1 MILEGWR
8 DAIWS
13 RRYIAVRHDCA
24 SSSVAHWINRLA
36 GKVGLSDSAFV
47 ATVQPTPEEIAGL
60 SPAPLADEPAFDG
73 RGAAAASVQGSDQAT
88 QVALVPAPAPPKPVQ
103 MAPRGPPP
111 AADLETSEAAAER
124 ERACREI
131 FGIEDPKPGRR
142 WRR

>member
-1 MILEGWR
+1 MGGHDALPARLHLAAPDPAVWLNESKAPAAVIAESRGRREDRQEMILEGWR

-60 SPAPLADEPAFDG
+60 SRAG
-73 RGAAAASVQGSDQAT
+73 R
-88 QVALVPAPAPPKPVQ
+88 
-103 MAPRGPPP
+103 
-111 AADLETSEAAAER
+111 
-124 ERACREI
+124 
-131 FGIEDPKPGRR
+131 
-142 WRR
+142 